1 MDPND
6 VHDVAQAQSGD
17 EQAFRRLV
25 ERHSRSVFQLA
36 FRLTGSEP
44 DAEDIVQDA
53 FLKAYRELRRF
64 QSRSSFGTWLHR
76 IAANCSYDLLRQR
89 PRHKAESLDAE
100 DGGDGEPSTRGA
112 RIEPEA
118 GDTSRPDRLAFG
130 AEVQDRVRTAMTLL
144 TPTERTAFVLRHFEG
159 RSLEEIG
166 ETLGLRTGATKHS
179 IFRAVQKMRRAL
191 APVVGPGSVAP
202 GGVTD
207 VARALPPSPWGFG
220 GTSRPGM

>member
-6 VHDVAQAQSGD
+6 AHDVAQAQSGD

-25 ERHSRSVFQLA
+25 ERHSRGVFQLA

-44 DAEDIVQDA
+44 DAEDIVQDT

-64 QSRSSFGTWLHR
+64 ESRSSFRTWLHR
-76 IAANCSYDLLRQR
+76 ITVNCSYDLLRQR

-100 DGGDGEPSTRGA
+100 EGGEAEPFDSLGSLRAGEA

-191 APVVGPGSVAP
+191 APVVGPGTIDT
-202 GGVTD
+202 GGSLQPRRVQ
-207 VARALPPSPWGFG
+207 P
-220 GTSRPGM
+220 

>member
-6 VHDVAQAQSGD
+6 AHDVAQAQSGD

-25 ERHSRSVFQLA
+25 ERHGRSVFQLA

-64 QSRSSFGTWLHR
+64 QSRSSFRTWLHR
-76 IAANCSYDLLRQR
+76 ITVNCSYDLLRQR

-100 DGGDGEPSTRGA
+100 EGAGGDGGPSTRGARSGQA

-118 GDTSRPDRLAFG
+118 GETSRPDRLAFG

-191 APVVGPGSVAP
+191 APIVGPGTIDPRANLEP
-202 GGVTD
+202 G
-207 VARALPPSPWGFG
+207 RI
-220 GTSRPGM
+220 

>member
-6 VHDVAQAQSGD
+6 ANDVAQAQSGD

-25 ERHSRSVFQLA
+25 ERHSRGVFQLA

-64 QSRSSFGTWLHR
+64 EARSSFRTWLHR
-76 IAANCSYDLLRQR
+76 ITVNCSYDLLRQR
-89 PRHKAESLDAE
+89 PRHKAEPLDADE
-100 DGGDGEPSTRGA
+100 GGPSTHWARPGQGA
-112 RIEPEA
+112 EGGMAARRREPEA
-118 GDTSRPDRLAFG
+118 GDTSQPDRLAFG

-166 ETLGLRTGATKHS
+166 ETLGLRIGATKHS

-191 APVVGPGSVAP
+191 APVVGPGAVGP
-202 GGVTD
+202 GHNLQP
-207 VARALPPSPWGFG
+207 RCSPNA
-220 GTSRPGM
+220 

>member
-6 VHDVAQAQSGD
+6 AHDVAQAQSGD

-25 ERHSRSVFQLA
+25 ERHGRGVFQLA

-53 FLKAYRELRRF
+53 FLKAYRELKRF
-64 QSRSSFGTWLHR
+64 EARSSFRTWLHR
-76 IAANCSYDLLRQR
+76 ITVNCSYDLLRTR
-89 PRHKAESLDAE
+89 PRHKAESLDAGE
-100 DGGDGEPSTRGA
+100 GGEAEGQSRGA
-112 RIEPEA
+112 RVEPEA
-118 GDTSRPDRLAFG
+118 DDTSRPDRLAFG
-130 AEVQDRVRTAMTLL
+130 AEVQDRVRTAMNLL

-191 APVVGPGSVAP
+191 APIVGAGTVGSRGNLQPGC
-202 GGVTD
+202 
-207 VARALPPSPWGFG
+207 SPNA
-220 GTSRPGM
+220 

>member
-6 VHDVAQAQSGD
+6 AHDVAQAQSGD

-25 ERHSRSVFQLA
+25 ERHSRGVFQLA

-44 DAEDIVQDA
+44 DAEDVVQEA
-53 FLKAYRELRRF
+53 LLKAYRELRRF
-64 QSRSSFGTWLHR
+64 EARSSFRTWLHR
-76 IAANCSYDLLRQR
+76 ITVNCSYDLLRQR
-89 PRHKAESLDAE
+89 PRHKAESLDADAGGE
-100 DGGDGEPSTRGA
+100 ADGGKAAGG

-118 GDTSRPDRLAFG
+118 GDASRPDRLAFG
-130 AEVQDRVRTAMTLL
+130 AEVQDRVRTAMDLL

-166 ETLGLRTGATKHS
+166 EALGLRAGATKHS

-191 APVVGPGSVAP
+191 APVVGSGAVGS
-202 GGVTD
+202 GTMTD
-207 VARALPPSPWGFG
+207 VARAV
-220 GTSRPGM
+220 RPGM